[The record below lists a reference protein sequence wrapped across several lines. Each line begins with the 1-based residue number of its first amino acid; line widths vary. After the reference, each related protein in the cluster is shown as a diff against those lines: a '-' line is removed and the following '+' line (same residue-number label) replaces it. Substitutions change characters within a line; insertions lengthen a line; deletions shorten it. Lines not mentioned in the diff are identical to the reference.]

1 MALRKKINPFSHTNN
16 DTGFGSKGDNYGGR
30 FINKD
35 GSYNLRKQG
44 IPLRERFSIFQ
55 AMLDMPRWKF
65 IATLVLCYLAAN
77 VFFSLIYILIG
88 INGFQGF
95 INKSNW
101 SKIKEIFFFSTETFT
116 TVGYGR
122 INPIGDAVNL
132 VAAFEAMIG
141 FLSFAIATGLL
152 YGRFSKAKA
161 HISFSHHAVVAPYK
175 DITALMFRLATH
187 KNKHSLTDVTIKV
200 NLSLLLNENGES
212 TYKFYDLPLER
223 NRVDSLMMN
232 WTVVHPIDENSPL
245 LGLTVE
251 DMQNLDFELYILIRG
266 FDDVYSSN
274 VLKRTSYTFDE
285 VIFNAKF
292 VQMYHES
299 DDGKTTLLDLDKLGK
314 YELLDS

>member
-16 DTGFGSKGDNYGGR
+16 DTGFGSKGDSYGGR

-35 GSYNLRKQG
+35 GSYNLHKQG
-44 IPLRERFSIFQ
+44 IPLRERFSIYQ

-65 IATLVLCYLAAN
+65 ICTIVLCYIIAN
-77 VFFSLIYILIG
+77 VFYTLIYLLIG
-88 INGFQGF
+88 INEFQGF
-95 INKSNW
+95 VNKSEW
-101 SKIKEIFFFSTETFT
+101 GRIKDVFFFSTETFT

-122 INPIGDAVNL
+122 MNPVGDGVNL
-132 VAAFEAMIG
+132 VAAIEAMTG
-141 FLSFAIATGLL
+141 FLSFALATGLL

-161 HISFSHHAVVAPYK
+161 HISFSQHALIAPYK
-175 DITALMFRLATH
+175 EKTALMFRLATH
-187 KNKHSLTDVTIKV
+187 KNKHSLTDVNIKV

-245 LGLTVE
+245 LGLAAE
-251 DMQNLDFELYILIRG
+251 DMQNLDFELYILVRG

-274 VLKRTSYTFDE
+274 VLKRTSYTFNE

-292 VQMYHES
+292 TQMYHES
-299 DDGKTTLLDLDKLGK
+299 EDGKTTILDLDKLGK
-314 YELLDS
+314 FDLLD